1 MITLVSELAIAM
13 GENQALKVQTENANE
28 AAKRYL
34 EENEGLRKVTQGWD
48 KNKVLQ
54 MLKFCDVKTVMQII
68 STWRDT

>member
-54 MLKFCDVKTVMQII
+54 MLKFCDIKTVMQII